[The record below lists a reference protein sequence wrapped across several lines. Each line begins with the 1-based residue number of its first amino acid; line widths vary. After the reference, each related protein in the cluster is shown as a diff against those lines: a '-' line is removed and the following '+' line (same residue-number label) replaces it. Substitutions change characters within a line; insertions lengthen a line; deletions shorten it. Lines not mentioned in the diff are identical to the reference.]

1 MPKIEIDKKSGYC
14 FGVTRAIAK
23 AEEELKKGYTLYCL
37 GDIVHNA
44 LEVKRLTKLGLIT
57 IDLEQFKQL
66 KNARVL
72 LRAHGEPP
80 STYQIAKQN
89 NIELIDASC
98 PVVLT
103 LQKKI
108 KQKDNKSSHGAQTAI
123 YGKNGHAEVVGLVGQ
138 TNERAIVIE
147 NKDDLEKLDFSKDIH
162 LFSQT
167 TKPLE
172 GFREISDAIKS
183 KMKDGA
189 NFSSFDTICRQVSN
203 RVPNLKE
210 FAQKHDIIFFVAGK
224 KSSNGKV
231 LFAECKKNNPNS
243 HFIANPKEV
252 DTTLVKENMSVGIC
266 GATST
271 PKWQMEE
278 VEKIIKSSKPNLY
291 LDNSTTF

>member
-1 MPKIEIDKKSGYC
+1 MAIIEIDKKSGYC

-23 AEEELKKGYTLYCL
+23 AEEELKKGVTLYCL

-44 LEVKRLTKLGLIT
+44 LEVERLTNMGLIT
-57 IDLEQFKQL
+57 IDLEQFKNL

-80 STYQIAKQN
+80 STYEIAKRN

-103 LQKKI
+103 LQKKV
-108 KQKDNKSSHGAQTAI
+108 KRKDKESVDGTQTVI
-123 YGKNGHAEVVGLVGQ
+123 YGKEGHAEVVGLVGQ
-138 TNERAIVIE
+138 TESRAIVIGSKE
-147 NKDDLEKLDFSKDIH
+147 ELDKLDYTKDIH

-167 TKPLE
+167 TKPLD
-172 GFREISDAIKS
+172 GFREISELIKKKMQGDAEFIS
-183 KMKDGA
+183 Y
-189 NFSSFDTICRQVSN
+189 DTICRQVSN

-210 FAQKHDIIFFVAGK
+210 FAKKHDIILFVAGV

-231 LFAECKKNNPNS
+231 LFAECKKYNPNS
-243 HFIANPKEV
+243 HFVSNPQTF
-252 DTTLVKENMSVGIC
+252 DTTVVKDNMSVGIC

-271 PKWQMEE
+271 PRWQMEE
-278 VEKIIKSSKPNLY
+278 VAKIVKSLKPNLY
-291 LDNSTTF
+291 LDDSVTF